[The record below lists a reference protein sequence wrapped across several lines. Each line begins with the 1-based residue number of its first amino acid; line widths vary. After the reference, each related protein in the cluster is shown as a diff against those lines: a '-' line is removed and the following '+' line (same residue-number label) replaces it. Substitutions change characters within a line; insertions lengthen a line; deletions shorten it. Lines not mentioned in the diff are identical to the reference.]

1 MFPDRLTHIREQLA
15 RRAADLHAASEAHAK
30 AELDE
35 ARVMDLLERVMAELH
50 MTALRVETAHA
61 ACDALLDE
69 IRDVEDAQAGAMVT
83 P

>member
-1 MFPDRLTHIREQLA
+1 MFPDRLTHIREQLT

-35 ARVMDLLERVMAELH
+35 ARVMALLDRVTAELCR
-50 MTALRVETAHA
+50 TTLRIETAHI
-61 ACDALLDE
+61 ACDLLLDE
-69 IRDVEDAQAGAMVT
+69 LRAAEDAQASAMVT